1 MTATIAPP
9 NDTPAP
15 GPQPVPTPPPP
26 KPPMNDFE
34 RYRRLMHKLI
44 DVIFDKLQD
53 PSFWIIS

>member
-1 MTATIAPP
+1 MPATIAPP
-9 NDTPAP
+9 NDPPAP

-34 RYRRLMHKLI
+34 RYRRLIHKLI